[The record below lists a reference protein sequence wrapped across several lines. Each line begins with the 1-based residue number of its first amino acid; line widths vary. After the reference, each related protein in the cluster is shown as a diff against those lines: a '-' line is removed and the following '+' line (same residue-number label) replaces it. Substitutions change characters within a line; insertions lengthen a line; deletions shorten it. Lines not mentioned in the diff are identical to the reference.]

1 MSEEVNNILKYSLG
15 EKSVNILLILLI
27 VYTDID
33 TFVGYMDVII
43 FHKSHQHKRS
53 VNILRMIN
61 HYLHTADLIT
71 V

>member
-15 EKSVNILLILLI
+15 EKSVNILLI

-33 TFVGYMDVII
+33 NFVGYMDVII

>member
-15 EKSVNILLILLI
+15 EKSVNILLI

-61 HYLHTADLIT
+61 HYLHTAELIT

>member
-15 EKSVNILLILLI
+15 EKSVNILLI

-53 VNILRMIN
+53 VNILRMIK

>member
-15 EKSVNILLILLI
+15 EKSVNILLI

>member
-15 EKSVNILLILLI
+15 EKSVNILLI
-27 VYTDID
+27 VYTDIN

>member
-1 MSEEVNNILKYSLG
+1 MSKEGNDILKYSQG
-15 EKSVNILLILLI
+15 EKSINILLI

-33 TFVGYMDVII
+33 SLVGYMDVRII
-43 FHKSHQHKRS
+43 YNSHQHKRS
-53 VNILRMIN
+53 VNILRVIN

>member
-1 MSEEVNNILKYSLG
+1 MSKEGNDILKYSQG
-15 EKSVNILLILLI
+15 EKSINILLI

-33 TFVGYMDVII
+33 SLVGYMDVII
-43 FHKSHQHKRS
+43 IYNSHQHKRS
-53 VNILRMIN
+53 VNILRVIN